1 MAQIIA
7 TVFLV
12 IITLG
17 VVKMVFDVQMSKLKR
32 NIEDLKKHFDEN

>member
-12 IITLG
+12 LIITG
-17 VVKMVFDVQMSKLKR
+17 VAKMVFDVQMAKLK
-32 NIEDLKKHFDEN
+32 NMLTHLLK